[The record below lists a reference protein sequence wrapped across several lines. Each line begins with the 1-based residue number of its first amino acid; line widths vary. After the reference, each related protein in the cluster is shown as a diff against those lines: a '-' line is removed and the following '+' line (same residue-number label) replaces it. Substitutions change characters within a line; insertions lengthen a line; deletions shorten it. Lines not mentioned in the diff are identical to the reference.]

1 MLTRATSSG
10 RGVSSAHCGVLAMCT
25 FLLVVGAGSA
35 REVEHRFEHGEV
47 VATEYVGEA
56 QIVRQLANGGAGRA
70 LAQGD
75 FDEDGVP
82 DLAVLV
88 STSSGGVLAVH
99 RGNVDAIFPN
109 SPAAK
114 AKRAVRNMTVA
125 KFVAPAR
132 VHATVA
138 DADLLVAGDFNADG
152 HLDLLVA
159 TIGRDEMVLHLG
171 DGLGS
176 FAPPALVRLPGELTA
191 LTSGEVNRRDGLA
204 DVVAAVR
211 TPFGSQLL
219 IFENPSGALAEPPSV
234 VDLEMVATDLYLGEL
249 DGLSGVDL
257 AILARPDVFILHG
270 NNRRHS
276 DEPAMSTVASPIRLP
291 FPVATMVIGDF
302 VSGNSS
308 HRELAV
314 LSGEGVVHLVN
325 YTGRKEGVK
334 NRSVET
340 VNDHDWMPLEAQ
352 NWWLSREIASLEPT
366 PLAVGGGGF
375 LSARFVGA
383 STGDLVVVDT
393 DGGSLHFLK
402 AAKSVKSQS
411 SRPQPPQ
418 LVPASLPIT
427 SGGPSGILKRLRETD
442 DSGTE
447 APTPPRLSVAKVATM
462 PSIRGALAMRLNS
475 DALGDLV
482 VLVDDRPEPVVIASK
497 AAEIVVVDS
506 TSDIVDGGTTSISD
520 LNVNP
525 GADGVISLRE
535 AITAANNTAG
545 ADTVNFHIPVDTD
558 PGCDVGSGVCTIQ
571 PGGLGLPTITQ
582 PITIDGTSQPT
593 FATTPVI
600 EIDGS
605 LASTDATGFAINV
618 GNSTIRGLAIN
629 SFLTNSDIVMWG
641 SGNNVIEGN
650 FLGVDPSGTS
660 NRTTTNSVHV
670 YAISNNTIG
679 GTTAAARNVISGN
692 TNPAVALNAGA
703 SNNFVQ
709 GNFIGTD
716 LTGTIA
722 LGNSGNDIVTLDSP
736 NNTIGGTTAGAGN
749 LVAGNLDSDFAS
761 IGLGF
766 PASTGNLVQGNYVGT
781 DVTGTIDLGGASI
794 AIYIADGSANTIGGT
809 TPAAANLIS
818 GGDSSGVGI
827 ATGGGNFVLGNLI
840 GTQIDGVTPL
850 PNGSHGVLIYS
861 GAGNNTV
868 GGRAAGAGNT
878 IAFNGGSGVDLRG
891 DAGVGNTIAG
901 NSIFGNAELGIN
913 SCSDYD
919 VDNLI
924 CNDMTAVT
932 PNDPGDPDTGV
943 NNLQNFPVLIAVLS
957 SSTVDGSLSSIA
969 NSNFTIDFYAS
980 PSCDPSG
987 HGEGETYLG
996 SDIVA
1001 TNAGGDA
1008 TFSTSLALAAPDGW
1022 TVVATATD
1030 SDGSTSEFSEC
1041 FGVPAELIFADGF
1054 GSGDTAPWSVAVP

>member
-99 RGNVDAIFPN
+99 RGNVDAIYPN
-109 SPAAK
+109 TLEAK
-114 AKRAVRNMTVA
+114 ARRPGGDARVP

-138 DADLLVAGDFNADG
+138 DADLLVAGDFNADV

-159 TIGRDEMVLHLG
+159 TIGRDEMILHLG
-171 DGLGS
+171 DGLGA
-176 FAPPALVRLPGELTA
+176 FAPPAVVGLPGELTA

-204 DVVAAVR
+204 DLVAAVR

-219 IFENPSGALAEPPSV
+219 IFENPSGALAEPPGV

-257 AILARPDVFILHG
+257 AILARPDVFVLHG
-270 NNRRHS
+270 NNRRHP

-325 YTGRKEGVK
+325 YNGRKEGAK

-340 VNDHDWMPLEAQ
+340 VNNHDWMPLDAQ

-375 LSARFVGA
+375 LRARFVGA
-383 STGDLVVVDT
+383 STGELVVVDT
-393 DGGSLHFLK
+393 DGGSLHFLT
-402 AAKSVKSQS
+402 AAKSVKAQS

-427 SGGPSGILKRLRETD
+427 LGGPSGVLKRLRETD
-442 DSGTE
+442 DSGSE

-475 DALGDLV
+475 DALGDFV
-482 VLVDDRPEPVVIASK
+482 VLADDRPEPVVIASK

-520 LNVNP
+520 LNANP

-618 GNSTIRGLAIN
+618 GSSTIRGLAIN

-679 GTTAAARNVISGN
+679 GTSTAARNVISGN
-692 TNPAVALNAGA
+692 TNPAIALNAGA

-709 GNFIGTD
+709 GNFLGTD
-716 LTGTIA
+716 LTGTVA

-736 NNTIGGTTAGAGN
+736 NNTIGGTAAGAGN
-749 LVAGNLDSDFAS
+749 LIAGNLDPDYAS

-766 PASTGNLVQGNYVGT
+766 PASTGNLVQGNFVGT
-781 DVTGTIDLGGASI
+781 DITGTIALGGASI
-794 AIYIADGSANTIGGT
+794 AVYIAEGSNNTIGGT
-809 TPAAANLIS
+809 TPAAANLVS
-818 GGDSSGVGI
+818 GGGSSGVGI
-827 ATGGGNFVLGNLI
+827 ASASGNFVQGNLI
-840 GTQIDGVTPL
+840 GTQVDGVTPL

-861 GAGNNTV
+861 GAENNTV
-868 GGRAAGAGNT
+868 GGRTAGAGNT
-878 IAFNGGSGVDLRG
+878 IAFNGASGVDLRG
-891 DAGVGNTIAG
+891 DAGVGNTISG
-901 NSIFGNAELGIN
+901 NSVFGNVEMGVN
-913 SCSDYD
+913 FCSDFD

-924 CNDMTAVT
+924 CNDVTAVT
-932 PNDPGDPDTGV
+932 PNDPNDPDTGA
-943 NNLQNFPVLIAVLS
+943 NNLQNYPDLITVLS
-957 SSTVDGSLSSIA
+957 GSTVTGILDSIP
-969 NSNFTIDFYAS
+969 NSDFTIDIYAS
-980 PSCDPSG
+980 ALCDPSG
-987 HGEGETYLG
+987 HGEGEIYLG
-996 SDIVA
+996 SETVA
-1001 TNAGGDA
+1001 TDGYGEGA
-1008 TFSTSLALAAPDGW
+1008 FSTVLPIAAPEGW
-1022 TVVATATD
+1022 HAVATATD
-1030 SDGSTSEFSEC
+1030 SAGSTSEFSQCLE
-1041 FGVPAELIFADGF
+1041 VLSELIFIDGF
-1054 GSGDTAPWSVAVP
+1054 DSGGTTEWSTVML

>member
-1 MLTRATSSG
+1 MLTRGTLSG
-10 RGVSSAHCGVLAMCT
+10 RGVSSAYCGVLAMCA
-25 FLLVVGAGSA
+25 FLLVVGAGSVRA
-35 REVEHRFEHGEV
+35 AEHRFEHREV
-47 VATEYVGEA
+47 VESEYVGEA

-99 RGNVDAIFPN
+99 RGNIDAIYPN
-109 SPAAK
+109 TLEAK
-114 AKRAVRNMTVA
+114 AKRAAGGMTIS
-125 KFVAPAR
+125 KFVAPVR
-132 VHATVA
+132 VHATLA

-152 HLDLLVA
+152 HLDLLVG
-159 TIGRDEMVLHLG
+159 TTGRNEVRVHSG

-176 FAPPALVRLPGELTA
+176 FLHSAVIRLPGELTA

-211 TPFGSQLL
+211 TPNGSQLL
-219 IFENPSGALAEPPSV
+219 IYEDPAGALTGPPDV
-234 VDLEMVATDLYLGEL
+234 VVLQDVVTDLSLGEL
-249 DGLSGVDL
+249 DGRSGVDL
-257 AILARPDVFILHG
+257 AILAKSDVFILHG
-270 NNRRHS
+270 KNPRHT
-276 DEPAMSTVASPIRLP
+276 DERAVATVAIPIRLP

-302 VSGNSS
+302 VSGDSS
-308 HRELAV
+308 HRDLAV
-314 LSGEGVVHLVN
+314 LSGDGMVHLVN
-325 YTGRKEGVK
+325 YLGTRE
-334 NRSVET
+334 RVET
-340 VNDHDWMPLEAQ
+340 RSIESIDDHDWMPLDAQ
-352 NWWLSREIASLEPT
+352 NWWLSREIASLKAA
-366 PLAVGGGGF
+366 PLSFGGRGFLRARLVGG
-375 LSARFVGA
+375 
-383 STGDLVVVDT
+383 STDNLVVVDT
-393 DGGSLHFLK
+393 DGGCLQFFT
-402 AAKSVKSQS
+402 AVKSVESQP

-418 LVPASLPIT
+418 LVSSSLPIA
-427 SGGPSGILKRLRETD
+427 SGGLGGILKRLGETD
-442 DSGTE
+442 NSGSE
-447 APTPPRLSVAKVATM
+447 APMLPLLSVTSVATM
-462 PSIRGALAMRLNS
+462 PSVGGALAMRLDS
-475 DALGDLV
+475 DALSDLV
-482 VLVDDRPEPVVIASK
+482 MVVDDRPEPVVIGSK

-506 TSDIVDGGTTSISD
+506 TTDIVDGGTTSISD
-520 LNVNP
+520 LNANP

-535 AITAANNTAG
+535 AITAANNTLG
-545 ADTVNFHIPVDTD
+545 ADTVNFNIPVDTD
-558 PGCDVGSGVCTIQ
+558 PGCGVGTGVCTIQ
-571 PGGLGLPTITQ
+571 PGGMGLPTITQ

-605 LASTDATGFAINV
+605 LASTDATGIAINA
-618 GNSTIRGLAIN
+618 GGSTIRGLVIN

-641 SGNNVIEGN
+641 VGNNVVEGN

-660 NRTTTNSVHV
+660 NLTTTNSVHV

-679 GTTAAARNVISGN
+679 GTTTAARNVISGN

-736 NNTIGGTTAGAGN
+736 NNTIGGTVAGAGN
-749 LVAGNLDSDFAS
+749 LVAGNLDSDYAS

-766 PASTGNLVQGNYVGT
+766 PASTGNLVQGNFVGT
-781 DVTGTIDLGGASI
+781 DITGTIDLGGASI
-794 AIYIADGSANTIGGT
+794 AIYIAEGSNNTIGGT

-827 ATGGGNFVLGNLI
+827 ATGGGNFVQGNLI

-861 GAGNNTV
+861 DAGNNTV
-868 GGRAAGAGNT
+868 GGRTVGTGNT

-891 DAGVGNTIAG
+891 DAGVGNTVAG
-901 NSIFGNAELGIN
+901 NSIFSNANLGIN
-913 SCSDYD
+913 SCADYD

-924 CNDMTAVT
+924 CNDSTAVT
-932 PNDPGDPDTGV
+932 ANDPDDPDTGA
-943 NNLQNFPVLIAVLS
+943 NNLQNFPDLTAVLS
-957 SSTVDGSLSSIA
+957 GSTVYGSLDSIA
-969 NSNFTIDFYAS
+969 NSDFTIDIYAS
-980 PSCDPSG
+980 PSCDSSG

-996 SDIVA
+996 SETVA
-1001 TNAGGDA
+1001 TDAGGDA
-1008 TFSTSLALAAPDGW
+1008 TFSTILAIAAPDGW
-1022 TVVATATD
+1022 HVVATATD

-1041 FGVPAELIFADGF
+1041 FEVPSELIFTDGF
-1054 GSGDTAPWSVAVP
+1054 ESGDTALWSAAEP